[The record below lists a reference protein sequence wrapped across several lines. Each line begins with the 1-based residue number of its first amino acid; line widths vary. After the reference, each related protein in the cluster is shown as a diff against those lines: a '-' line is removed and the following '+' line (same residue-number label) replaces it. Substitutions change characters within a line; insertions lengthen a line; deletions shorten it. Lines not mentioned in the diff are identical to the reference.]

1 MRGTNYT
8 VVRELEWSPFYGAYS
23 QEEDNKLIYDYK

>member
-1 MRGTNYT
+1 MLGTNYT

>member
-1 MRGTNYT
+1 MLGTNST
-8 VVRELEWSPFYGAYS
+8 VVRELEWSPFHGAYS